1 MSDEAGRVE
10 CYLARD
16 LLIPYAAGEVTE
28 PTRAWIDR
36 HVATCGECH
45 RVFAEATGVNRP
57 VPPAPPP
64 SPAVER
70 RLMLRVRRTVQIILG
85 VIIALAL
92 AVGGLIWSI
101 GQVKRLA
108 NIPEVHPVPA
118 AAMTAREAVALD
130 LSPLHLTRT
139 QVAEA
144 KVGAAGYQDGAVA
157 RFETV
162 DGHQVE
168 VWAYRFGSA
177 RDALNFAN
185 SWQGQFKVQMMR
197 FTTQTWDRS
206 VSKFRSGAHYYYT
219 WSANGWLIIIAVP
232 EEVKEPARL
241 RDQIRDLIFIAYT
254 PA

>member
-1 MSDEAGRVE
+1 MADEAGRVA

-36 HVATCGECH
+36 HLAACGEC
-45 RVFAEATGVNRP
+45 RRAFAEATGTNGAVLS
-57 VPPAPPP
+57 APPP
-64 SPAVER
+64 SPAAEQ
-70 RLMLRVRRTVQIILG
+70 RLMRRVRRTVQIILG

-118 AAMTAREAVALD
+118 ASMTAREAVELD
-130 LSPLHLTRT
+130 LSPVRLTRT
-139 QVAEA
+139 QVTEA
-144 KVGAAGYQDGAVA
+144 RVDAAGYQDGAMA
-157 RFETV
+157 HFETE

-168 VWAYRFGSA
+168 VWVYRFGSA
-177 RDALNFAN
+177 GDALDFADR
-185 SWQGQFKVQMMR
+185 WQGQFKVQLMR
-197 FTTQTWDRS
+197 FASQTWDQS
-206 VSKFRSGAHYYYT
+206 VAKFRSGGHYYYT
-219 WSANGWLIIIAVP
+219 WSADGWLIIIAVP
-232 EEVKEPARL
+232 EGVREPARL